1 MVKLHAAEL
10 VLSPHTPKSSAF
22 IVAVLDTRPVFQG
35 PSKHDAWNPRA
46 CWSKL
51 GAWFPQLI
59 LSNTIWKDAE
69 LTWNDNNNEKT
80 KTVYPYITGCI
91 VHFYGCLRYILLVHI
106 SFLTLGFLLSV
117 KPNSGP
123 CSGMGSTKGWVPCFS
138 VFFLLLS
145 FWFICRFCSIVGR

>member
-22 IVAVLDTRPVFQG
+22 IVAVLDTCPVFQG

-69 LTWNDNNNEKT
+69 LTWNDNNNEKKKLFIHT
-80 KTVYPYITGCI
+80 SQVVLFTSMAVCGT
-91 VHFYGCLRYILLVHI
+91 FCLSTLV
-106 SFLTLGFLLSV
+106 F
-117 KPNSGP
+117 
-123 CSGMGSTKGWVPCFS
+123 
-138 VFFLLLS
+138 
-145 FWFICRFCSIVGR
+145 